1 MRTLLAIAIAS
12 AILGGCAIVVAPG
25 ADGDYQVSSGF
36 SSAVQGDGVI
46 KREQRMV
53 GTVQGLE
60 VGGSMLVDV
69 RVGPATSLAVEAD
82 SNLLPLIRTDIVG
95 DTLRISTSQS
105 IRSSNPVRIIYTVP
119 RLTDLRAGGSGRVVV
134 EGLNGAPLAVRQG
147 GSGNVRL
154 AGSVASFDA
163 SVSGSGQLDA
173 ASLDSGSATL
183 GVSGS
188 GRMDVG
194 RVHGDYAN
202 VKLSGSGSV
211 RAGGTVRA
219 LTVRT
224 SGSGQARLA
233 DLASDQAD
241 LGVSGSGGISAR
253 VQQALVAETSGSGSI
268 QVTGNPAQR
277 SVSGKHVQ
285 VM

>member
-12 AILGGCAIVVAPG
+12 AVLGGCAIVVAPG
-25 ADGDYQVSSGF
+25 ADGDYQVRSGF
-36 SSAVQGDGVI
+36 SNAVQGDGVI
-46 KREQRMV
+46 KREQRAV

-82 SNLLPLIRTDIVG
+82 SNLLPLVRTDVVG

-119 RLTDLRAGGSGRVVV
+119 RLTDLRAGGSGRVTV
-134 EGLNGAPLAVRQG
+134 EGLNGSPLAVRQG

-163 SVSGSGQLDA
+163 AVSGSGHLDA
-173 ASLDSGSATL
+173 ASMDSGSATL
-183 GVSGS
+183 GISGS

-253 VQQALVAETSGSGSI
+253 VQQSLVAETSGSGSI